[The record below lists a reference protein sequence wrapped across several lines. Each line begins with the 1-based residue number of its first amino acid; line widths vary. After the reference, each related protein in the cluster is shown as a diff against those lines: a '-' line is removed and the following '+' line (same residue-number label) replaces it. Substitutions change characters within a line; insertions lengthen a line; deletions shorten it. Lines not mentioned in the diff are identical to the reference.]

1 MSAGK
6 EDDPV
11 LRDLEIEVDADLE
24 LIAASG
30 VDEADPGPPGGWQFD
45 PEEVQEEEVELR
57 SLRGAIEAL
66 ETDQG
71 RDLGSAISSG

>member
-1 MSAGK
+1 MSGGQ
-6 EDDPV
+6 DDPV
-11 LRDLEIEVDADLE
+11 LRDLEVEVDADLE

-30 VDEADPGPPGGWQFD
+30 ADDADPGPPGEWQFD

-66 ETDQG
+66 ETDQQG
-71 RDLGSAISSG
+71 GPGPAVSSG

>member
-1 MSAGK
+1 MSGRQ
-6 EDDPV
+6 DDPV
-11 LRDLEIEVDADLE
+11 LRGLEVEVDADLE

-30 VDEADPGPPGGWQFD
+30 VDDNDPGPPGQWQFD
-45 PEEVQEEEVELR
+45 PAEVQEEEVDLR

-71 RDLGSAISSG
+71 RDPGSALSSG

>member
-1 MSAGK
+1 MSGSQ
-6 EDDPV
+6 DDPV
-11 LRDLEIEVDADLE
+11 LRGLEVEVDADLE

-30 VDEADPGPPGGWQFD
+30 VDEADPGPPAGWQFD

-66 ETDQG
+66 ETDHG
-71 RDLGSAISSG
+71 REPGSALSSG